1 MASFIAFMREFILR
15 KLGPPVIGTFVVAW
29 AVLHWDHL
37 ILLFW
42 GSGLLEQRIDEFK
55 SAIDQAWYK
64 KYGLPIGLAAI
75 YLLVLPYLSYAV
87 NTLQIHVRKIT
98 HTLRVDATKQLLEKD
113 KELNVARVL
122 ADPNKQFVEERA
134 RQITAQEKLELEKQQ
149 AETEKLRAEAEKYQ
163 ADADIAKSEAV
174 KQQAEQAD
182 NEVKIKRAEAEKLKL
197 ESAAQIQRA
206 TIASNRFPA
215 AYMVMQFLDKALKAD
230 GVVLGLEH
238 LASIIAILFGYEDFE
253 SLVNDPQFTNEIS
266 NKLTGIYYDADELS
280 KQIYQALADDEELLE
295 HFDPSLLY
303 DYFYEHPHLKL
314 LDKHSLDE
322 LAQSLIENNQ
332 YDLFNYDKVASAM
345 AETNTVYDE
354 VTDLMLEDSGIDG
367 ENYIANFAV
376 TIEGHER
383 REDSVRGLMPINIKA
398 VVSAPILLG
407 KNGVGELKLEVVE
420 AEVVWSE

>member
-1 MASFIAFMREFILR
+1 MASFITLMREFLIR
-15 KLGPPVIGTFVVAW
+15 KLSPPVIGAFVVAW

-42 GSGLLEQRIDEFK
+42 GNGLLEERVSTFK
-55 SAIDQAWYK
+55 SAVDQDWYK
-64 KYGLPIGLAAI
+64 KYGIPAVVAFF
-75 YLLVLPYLSYAV
+75 YLVVLPYVSLGVSK
-87 NTLQIHVRKIT
+87 LQAHAKRVIYGHRVKTEKI
-98 HTLRVDATKQLLEKD
+98 LLQHD
-113 KELNVARVL
+113 KELNIERVL
-122 ADPNKQFVEERA
+122 ADPNKPFIEERA

-215 AYMVMQFLDKALKAD
+215 AYMLTALLDEELQAH
-230 GVVLGLEH
+230 GVSLSFDQ
-238 LASIIAILFGYEDFE
+238 ATSIIAILFGYKSFRE
-253 SLVNDPQFTNEIS
+253 LVNDPQFTNETVQ
-266 NKLTGIYYDADELS
+266 KLFGIYYDADTLS

-420 AEVVWSE
+420 AEVVWPE